1 MKNIRAVGRLLGIV
15 AVGLGMALLQ
25 GLFVG
30 PILRNRTKVAQWI
43 HKGVLRHMNIDIVV
57 KGKADRKQ
65 QVMVASNHLSYLDAS
80 VLGNVFQG
88 AFMGKREIASWPVLG
103 FLVKQFDPILIERAK
118 KKDGEQAY
126 RDAQAHSHYKVTK
139 ALNEGKSIIF
149 FPESTTS
156 DGSSV
161 QPYRAGMFRS
171 LFNGAVDRDGKALE
185 VKRNV
190 GVQPVAIRVLEVNG
204 QDATGS
210 QELRDIFAWH
220 GDKQGMLS
228 HVWNNA
234 LMANHM
240 KIEVTILPAL
250 NPKDF
255 ASPEDLANAAH
266 KMVSDVVASKPAA
279 RSALRRV

>member
-1 MKNIRAVGRLLGIV
+1 MKKLRAVGRLLGIA
-15 AVGLGMALLQ
+15 AVGVGMALLQ

-30 PILRNRTKVAQWI
+30 PILRNRTKVAKWI
-43 HKGVLRHMNIDIVV
+43 HRGVTSHMNINIVV
-57 KGKADRKQ
+57 KGKADPKR

-80 VLGNVFQG
+80 VLGNVFEG
-88 AFMGKREIASWPVLG
+88 AFMGKREIAKWPVLG
-103 FLVKQFDPILIERAK
+103 FLVRQFDPILIKRAK

-161 QPYRAGMFRS
+161 LPYRAGMFRV
-171 LFNGAVDRDGKALE
+171 LFNGAADRDGKPLE
-185 VKRNV
+185 VTRDV
-190 GVQPVAIRVLEVNG
+190 GVQPVAIRVLEVNRKNAIG
-204 QDATGS
+204 NQK
-210 QELRDIFAWH
+210 LRDVFAWH
-220 GDKQGMLS
+220 GDHQGMLS
-228 HVWNNA
+228 HMWNNA

-240 KIEVTILPAL
+240 KIEVTILPVL

-255 ASPEDLANAAH
+255 SSPEDLANAAH
-266 KMVSDVVASKPAA
+266 KMVNNVVTQAPASQI
-279 RSALRRV
+279 R